1 MTTFAYRDSTHPIRE
16 DLADA
21 YRRYWD
27 MLARPG
33 NWWNGAERVAIARE
47 VRNAAACEYC
57 QQRKQALSP
66 YNFPGEHT
74 HGGTLPEAAVDAVH
88 RVITDQSRIT
98 RSWIEQNMEAGLSE
112 EHYVE
117 LVGIAVCVFSVDEF
131 HRALGLPLEP
141 LPEPVAGEP
150 DYYRPAR
157 AVAGTG
163 IVPMLPASNTTG
175 AESDLWN
182 DNEGFNIMRALSLV
196 PDAVRSWLLLARGQ
210 YLDAQNTKEMMHFG
224 DFPGRAIN
232 RMQMELVAGRVSAV
246 NECFY

>member
-1 MTTFAYRDSTHPIRE
+1 MATFTYTDSPYPIRE

-27 MLARPG
+27 ILARPG
-33 NWWNGAERVAIARE
+33 SWWNGAERVAIARE
-47 VRNAAACEYC
+47 VRYATACGYC
-57 QQRKQALSP
+57 QQRKKALSP

-74 HGGTLPEAAVDAVH
+74 HGGALPESAVDAVH

-98 RSWIEQNMEAGLSE
+98 RNWIEQNMEAGLSE

-117 LVGIAVCVFSVDEF
+117 LVGITVCVFSVDEF

-163 IVPMLPASNTTG
+163 IVPMLPASKTTG
-175 AESDLWN
+175 AESDLW
-182 DNEGFNIMRALSLV
+182 DSNEGFNIMRALSLV

-210 YLDAQNTKEMMHFG
+210 YLDAQNSKEMLHFG